1 MINFRYE
8 ILQKLGEGGSG
19 EVFLVEDTLR
29 NDQQVALKVLHS
41 AEKVGAESDEAF
53 RNEVSAL
60 SSLTHP
66 NLIRIFDFGI
76 IREAEPS
83 VLEQRRF
90 FTMEL
95 IRGTDSLEWST
106 SVRDQKEKE
115 RLLELLLLQ
124 ALSVLSYVHREG
136 IIHFDIKPQNL
147 VLVGEQDAAA
157 APLLRLTDFGFAKQ
171 QNQTSDVQVRGTL
184 EYTAPEMIRRQAFD
198 SRVDLYSLGATFFHL
213 VEGHCPF
220 EASSPV
226 DLVKRVLTE
235 EPVFQADVLPDGQTL
250 RQVILQLLE
259 KDPRK
264 RFRDAEEAAR
274 SLVADMPNGKDL
286 LESYFGLSKQPKF
299 VGRKTELLYL
309 TDALSVVGKGDP
321 LTSPAIVISG
331 GEGIG
336 KSSLLRQAVKFAR
349 SLELTV
355 LETETIQNDIPFSSI
370 GRILQL
376 LISEVQSFSSEGK
389 DLFARNK
396 VVLGLQQQ
404 IEPATLQLWAQEK
417 EKYVELIARFI
428 LEAAELFPFILVGD
442 NIQLMD
448 EQSVGVL
455 RTIVRDVRNGN
466 VLLLAGETAKT
477 AHVLPATIAYEI
489 SLRELSQAEVT
500 EMSVSVLGHHEVSM
514 GVGSSVYD
522 MYGGT
527 PVIVVE
533 ALNAVGSLIPKEAL
547 HNAERGKQF
556 IATFESQLPRNID
569 DFILA
574 RYRKLARERQLI
586 LSILSC
592 FQNPASS
599 MLLLDVLPFH
609 KQRSLDQLRYLQLDG
624 FVGASET
631 NQLLMI
637 RMKRLKDA
645 IYTSIVDEHHDLH
658 TLVAAALESSPVE
671 NSFTQLQELGYQF
684 AKAGDGSKAITY
696 YEQAADEGLRLFAFQ
711 RALQLFDEAIKLAA
725 TAGNTARELELKAK
739 YVGAL
744 FKAGLYQESIDLG
757 RKLVEG
763 EGISMPTRMALSKA
777 VGLSLSRLGE
787 AERAQEFLAIV
798 LQLSQDESE
807 RLELKQELVGLEI
820 SAGRFQDAEKE
831 SLDQLEHAKKLKND
845 RLMGAIYTDL
855 GISAFFQDRFDYAAE
870 CFGEALKKYEELNEK
885 TQVTNSMNNIGNALS
900 AKGDFARAI
909 SFWERALKASQ
920 EFGTAIQQAQI
931 QNNLGIAHYNLKQYK
946 KAKEFYSQA
955 RAMYQRI
962 NSRIGLAY
970 ALTNLGEVLFAEGEY
985 ESAFGRWSEGKE
997 LYASM
1002 DNAQALAET
1011 CLHLANVLFRLGDPD
1026 AMCAQLDEA
1035 ERLIHDRKLETF
1047 SARYD
1052 YLRGLCMLA
1061 QKNFVRGEELLT
1073 KSREAYRTD
1082 RSKDMYWSCTLKL
1095 ADAMHSQG
1103 KSKEAVGLITD
1114 FLGTSEVKMFPMIV
1128 AEANYLTGVIAMAKP
1143 EVVPEKA
1150 ILYFKQGIEAIA
1162 KEPVSETTWKLTF
1175 ALAREYYERG
1185 QRDRAKEF
1193 LLKTKLVVQFFLS
1206 HFQSPE
1212 LKQRYLAVDQKQNV
1226 LATIEAITKQ

>member
-8 ILQKLGEGGSG
+8 IIQKLGEGGSG

-29 NDQQVALKVLHS
+29 NNQQMALKVLHS

-95 IRGTDSLEWST
+95 IRGKESNEWAAAVT
-106 SVRDQKEKE
+106 VQKEKE

-136 IIHFDIKPQNL
+136 IIHFDVKPQNL
-147 VLVGEQDAAA
+147 VLVGELGAAA
-157 APLLRLTDFGFAKQ
+157 APLLKLTDFGFAKQ
-171 QNQTSDVQVRGTL
+171 QEETTDVQVRGTL
-184 EYTAPEMIRRQAFD
+184 EYTAPEMIRGQAFD
-198 SRVDLYSLGATFFHL
+198 TRVDLYSLGATFFHL
-213 VEGHCPF
+213 IEGHCPF
-220 EASSPV
+220 EAASPV

-235 EPVFQADVLPDGQTL
+235 EPVFKAPALPEGQRLRHVLL
-250 RQVILQLLE
+250 RLLE
-259 KDPRK
+259 KDPQK
-264 RFRDAEEAAR
+264 RFRDAEDAAR
-274 SLVADMPNGKDL
+274 SLVADMPKGEEL

-299 VGRKTELLYL
+299 VGRKTELRYF
-309 TDALSVVGKGDP
+309 TEALSLVGKGQP
-321 LTSPAIVISG
+321 LTFPAIVLSG
-331 GEGIG
+331 EEGIG
-336 KSSLLRQAVKFAR
+336 KSSLLRQAIKVAR

-355 LETETIQNDIPFSSI
+355 LESEAIQNDIPFSSI
-370 GRILQL
+370 ARILQL
-376 LISEVQSFSSEGK
+376 LISEVRSYSSEGK
-389 DLFARNK
+389 ELFARNQ

-404 IEPATLQLWAQEK
+404 IEPATLQVWAQEK
-417 EKYVELIARFI
+417 EKYVELISRFI
-428 LEAAELFPFILVGD
+428 LEAAQLFPFALVAD

-455 RTIVRDVRNGN
+455 RTVIRDVRNGN
-466 VLLLAGETAKT
+466 ILLLAGETSDIAQ
-477 AHVLPATIAYEI
+477 VLPSALAHEI
-489 SLRELSQAEVT
+489 SLGELSQNEVT
-500 EMSVSVLGHHEVSM
+500 DMSISVLGYHEVSKS
-514 GVGSSVYD
+514 VGSSVYD

-547 HNAERGKQF
+547 YDVGRGQQF
-556 IATFESQLPRNID
+556 IATFESQLPRDID
-569 DFILA
+569 DFMLA

-599 MLLLDVLPFH
+599 ALVLNILPFH
-609 KQRSLDQLRYLQLDG
+609 KQRSRDQLRYLQLDG

-631 NQLLMI
+631 NELLMI
-637 RMKRLKDA
+637 RMKRLKDG
-645 IYTSIVDEHHDLH
+645 IYASIVDEHHDLH
-658 TLVAAALESSPVE
+658 TLVAAALESSPGE

-684 AKAGDGSKAITY
+684 AKAGDASKAAAY

-725 TAGNTARELELKAK
+725 LAGNISREMELKAK

-744 FKAGLYQESIDLG
+744 FKSGLYRESVDLG

-763 EGISMPTRMALSKA
+763 REVSLPTRMALSKA
-777 VGLSLSRLGE
+777 MGLSLSRLGE
-787 AERAQEFLAIV
+787 TDQAQEFLAIV
-798 LQLSQDESE
+798 LQLSQDEGE
-807 RLELKQELVGLEI
+807 QLELKQELVGLEI
-820 SAGRFQDAEKE
+820 SAGRFQDAERE
-831 SLDQLEHAKKLKND
+831 SLEQLEHARKLNNTK
-845 RLMGAIYTDL
+845 LMAAIHTDL

-900 AKGDFARAI
+900 AKGDFAQAI

-920 EFGTAIQQAQI
+920 EFGTVVQQAQI

-946 KAKEFYSQA
+946 KAKDFYGEA
-955 RAMYQRI
+955 RSMYERI

-985 ESAFGRWSEGKE
+985 EAALGRWNEGKQ

-1011 CLHLANVLFRLGDPD
+1011 CLHLANVLFRIGDPS
-1026 AMCAQLDEA
+1026 AMAAQLDEA
-1035 ERLIHDRKLETF
+1035 NRLIQDRKLETF

-1052 YLRGLCMLA
+1052 YLRGLCLFA
-1061 QKNFVRGEELLT
+1061 QKDFVGAEQLLT
-1073 KSREAYRTD
+1073 KSREAYRTE
-1082 RSKDMYWSCTLKL
+1082 RSKDMYWLSTLRL
-1095 ADAMHSQG
+1095 AEAMHGQG
-1103 KSKEAVGLITD
+1103 KSKEAVALISELLKTN
-1114 FLGTSEVKMFPMIV
+1114 EVKKFPMIV
-1128 AEANYLTGVIAMAKP
+1128 AEANYQTGVIAMARP

-1150 ILYFKQGIEAIA
+1150 ISFFKQGIEAIA

-1212 LKQRYLAVDQKQNV
+1212 LKQCYLAVDQKQNV
-1226 LATIEAITKQ
+1226 LSTIEAITKQ

>member
-8 ILQKLGEGGSG
+8 IIQKLGEGGSG

-29 NDQQVALKVLHS
+29 NNQQMALKVLHS

-95 IRGTDSLEWST
+95 IRGKESNEWAAAAGG
-106 SVRDQKEKE
+106 QKEKE

-147 VLVGEQDAAA
+147 VLIGEQDAAA
-157 APLLRLTDFGFAKQ
+157 APLLKLTDFGFAKQ
-171 QNQTSDVQVRGTL
+171 QDETTDVQVRGTL
-184 EYTAPEMIRRQAFD
+184 EYTAPEMIRGEAFD
-198 SRVDLYSLGATFFHL
+198 TRVDLYSLGATFFHL
-213 VEGHCPF
+213 IEGHCPF
-220 EASSPV
+220 EAASPV

-235 EPVFQADVLPDGQTL
+235 EPVFKAAPLPESQRL
-250 RQVILQLLE
+250 RQVLLKLLE
-259 KDPRK
+259 KDPQK

-274 SLVADMPNGKDL
+274 SLVADMPKGKEF

-299 VGRKTELLYL
+299 VGRKAELLYL
-309 TDALSVVGKGDP
+309 TEALSLVGKGQ
-321 LTSPAIVISG
+321 LLASPAIVLSG

-336 KSSLLRQAVKFAR
+336 KSSLMRQAIKVAR
-349 SLELTV
+349 SLELAV
-355 LETETIQNDIPFSSI
+355 LESETIQNDIPFSGI
-370 GRILQL
+370 ARILQL
-376 LISEVQSFSSEGK
+376 LISEVRSFSLSGK
-389 DLFARNK
+389 DLFARNQ

-417 EKYVELIARFI
+417 EKYVELISRFI
-428 LEAAELFPFILVGD
+428 LDAAGIFPFVLVAD

-455 RTIVRDVRNGN
+455 QTVIRDVRNGN
-466 VLLLAGETAKT
+466 ILLLAGETSET
-477 AHVLPATIAYEI
+477 AQILPSTLAYEI
-489 SLRELSQAEVT
+489 SLGELSQDEVT
-500 EMSVSVLGHHEVSM
+500 DMSISVLGHHEVSKS
-514 GVGSSVYD
+514 VGSSVYD

-527 PVIVVE
+527 PVIIVE

-547 HNAERGKQF
+547 YNVERGKQF
-556 IATFESQLPRNID
+556 IATFESQLPRDID

-599 MLLLDVLPFH
+599 MLVLDVLPFH

-631 NQLLMI
+631 NELLMI

-645 IYTSIVDEHHDLH
+645 IYASIVDERHDLH
-658 TLVAAALESSPVE
+658 TLVAAALESSPGE

-684 AKAGDGSKAITY
+684 AKAGNASKATTY
-696 YEQAADEGLRLFAFQ
+696 YEEAAEEGLRLFAFQ

-725 TAGNTARELELKAK
+725 VAGNTSRELELKAK
-739 YVGAL
+739 FVDAM

-763 EGISMPTRMALSKA
+763 EGISMPIRMALSKA
-777 VGLSLSRLGE
+777 MGLSLSRLGE
-787 AERAQEFLAIV
+787 SEQAQEFLSVV
-798 LQLSQDESE
+798 LQLSQDEGE

-845 RLMGAIYTDL
+845 KLMGAIYTDL

-900 AKGDFARAI
+900 AKGDFAQAI
-909 SFWERALKASQ
+909 AFWERALKASQ
-920 EFGTAIQQAQI
+920 EFGTTVQQAQI

-946 KAKEFYSQA
+946 KAKEFYSEA
-955 RAMYQRI
+955 RAMYERI

-985 ESAFGRWSEGKE
+985 ESAFARWNEGKQ

-1011 CLHLANVLFRLGDPD
+1011 CLHLANVLYRMGDPD

-1035 ERLIHDRKLETF
+1035 ERLINDRKLETF
-1047 SARYD
+1047 SSRYD
-1052 YLRGLCMLA
+1052 YLRGLCILSQKSLA
-1061 QKNFVRGEELLT
+1061 GAEELLT
-1073 KSREAYRTD
+1073 KAREAFRHD
-1082 RSKDMYWSCTLKL
+1082 RSKDMFWTCTLKL
-1095 ADAMHSQG
+1095 AEAMHAQG
-1103 KSKEAVGLITD
+1103 KSKEAVAMIAELLKT
-1114 FLGTSEVKMFPMIV
+1114 TEVKKFPMIV
-1128 AEANYLTGVIAMAKP
+1128 AEGNYLMGVIAMAKP
-1143 EVVPEKA
+1143 EVVSEKA
-1150 ILYFKQGIEAIA
+1150 ISFFKQGIEAIA
-1162 KEPVSETTWKLTF
+1162 KEPVSEITWKLTF